1 MSLDGTTTPAP
12 SAKPPEVSVAD
23 LLRDQIQSGEYQPG
37 DWLPA
42 ERRLA
47 ESLQVDRRTVR
58 LAINRLVKSGLV
70 TREPHCRPVVAPAV
84 ESPVEVVPK
93 PPSAALS
100 SAASSFIA
108 LLMWR
113 GGSLERTLAA
123 QQRIFWGMDQALAE
137 AGYHAVFVDVG
148 ALSSEEEIAAREAER
163 LHYVLQQ
170 GFGGAVFYPYAYR
183 SNQALIESVRHEIP
197 LVAIDRRS
205 AFVETDFVGI
215 QNHRAVY
222 DTVMHLAER
231 GHRRIAY
238 VTKHEQVTA
247 VQDRI
252 QGYLDAIQDAGL
264 DEIILP
270 IPLRDREQAWT
281 VVDTVFQLP
290 KGVRPTA
297 AAVFNDYS
305 AVDLALRLGN
315 LGLSVPND
323 VAITGFDSIVPALPN
338 GIGLTSPAQ
347 PYEEIGRKAAELI
360 LRRRKDLTAPIQSVE
375 LPAPLI
381 VRESSRY
388 CGQPP
393 PEPPLRDRTESRSD
407 SP

>member
-1 MSLDGTTTPAP
+1 MHLMPPTETTLK
-12 SAKPPEVSVAD
+12 SPEVSVAD

-47 ESLQVDRRTVR
+47 ENLQVDRRTVR
-58 LAINRLVKSGLV
+58 LAISRLVKSGLV
-70 TREPHCRPVVAPAV
+70 TRQPHCRPVVAAPA
-84 ESPVEVVPK
+84 K
-93 PPSAALS
+93 PPAEAIPAPPTAA
-100 SAASSFIA
+100 ASFIA

-113 GGSLERTLAA
+113 GGNLERTLAA

-137 AGYHAVFVDVG
+137 AGCHAVFVDVG
-148 ALSSEEEIAAREAER
+148 ALSSEVEIAEREAER
-163 LHYVLQQ
+163 LRYVLQQ
-170 GFGGAVFYPYAYR
+170 GFGGVVFYPYAYR
-183 SNQALIESVRHEIP
+183 SNQAIIEAVGSEIP
-197 LVAIDRRS
+197 LVTIDRRS
-205 AFVETDFVGI
+205 ALVETDFVGI
-215 QNHRAVY
+215 QNHQAVY
-222 DTVMHLAER
+222 DTAMHLAGL

-238 VTKHEQVTA
+238 VTKYEQVTA

-252 QGYLDAIQDAGL
+252 QGYLEAVQDAGL
-264 DEIILP
+264 EELILP

-305 AVDLALRLGN
+305 AVDLTMRLEN

-323 VAITGFDSIVPALPN
+323 VAVTGFDSIVPALPN
-338 GIGLTSPAQ
+338 GVGLTSPAQ
-347 PYEEIGRKAAELI
+347 PYEEIGRKAAALI
-360 LRRRKDLTAPIQSVE
+360 LRRRKDLAAPLQSIE

-381 VRESSRY
+381 IRESSRY
-388 CGQPP
+388 CGQDP
-393 PEPPLRDRTESRSD
+393 PEP
-407 SP
+407 